1 MPPSL
6 GARSG
11 VGPDGPTP
19 GSLADASA
27 EADPESVARALVLR
41 RLTTSAATRA
51 QLAALLARR
60 GVPDEVAE
68 RVLNRFGEVDLID
81 DAAYAR
87 AWVESRHSGR
97 GLARRALA
105 YELRQRGVADAD
117 AADALEAVDPERE
130 LAAARELVRRRLP
143 ATEGLDPAARTRRL
157 AGLLARKGYSG
168 GLAMR
173 VVREALAASDED

>member
-1 MPPSL
+1 
-6 GARSG
+6 
-11 VGPDGPTP
+11 
-19 GSLADASA
+19 LADASA

-60 GVPDEVAE
+60 GVPDDVAE

-105 YELRQRGVADAD
+105 YELRQRGVADSD
-117 AADALEAVDPERE
+117 AAEALESVDPERE

>member
-1 MPPSL
+1 
-6 GARSG
+6 
-11 VGPDGPTP
+11 
-19 GSLADASA
+19 
-27 EADPESVARALVLR
+27 
-41 RLTTSAATRA
+41 LTTSAATRA

-68 RVLNRFGEVDLID
+68 RVLNRFGEVDLVD

-87 AWVESRHSGR
+87 AWVESRHAGR
-97 GLARRALA
+97 GLSRRALA

-117 AADALEAVDPERE
+117 SAEALEAVDSERE

-173 VVREALAASDED
+173 VVREALAASDDD

>member
-1 MPPSL
+1 M
-6 GARSG
+6 
-11 VGPDGPTP
+11 
-19 GSLADASA
+19 ADASP
-27 EADPESVARALVLR
+27 EADPESVARTLVLR

-68 RVLNRFGEVDLID
+68 RVLDRLGEVDLID

-117 AADALEAVDPERE
+117 AADALESVDAERE

-143 ATEGLDPAARTRRL
+143 ATEGLDPVARARRL

>member
-1 MPPSL
+1 MP
-6 GARSG
+6 RS
-11 VGPDGPTP
+11 PDQPTP
-19 GSLADASA
+19 GSLADASP

-60 GVPDEVAE
+60 GVPGEVAE
-68 RVLNRFGEVDLID
+68 RVLDRFGEVDLID

-87 AWVESRHSGR
+87 AWVESRHTGR

-105 YELRQRGVADAD
+105 YELRQRGVGDVDVAE
-117 AADALEAVDPERE
+117 ALEAVDDDSE

-143 ATEGLDPAARTRRL
+143 ATEGLDQAVRTRRL
-157 AGLLARKGYSG
+157 AGLLARKGYPG
-168 GLAMR
+168 GVAMR
-173 VVREALAASDED
+173 VVREALAAPDDE

>member
-1 MPPSL
+1 MP
-6 GARSG
+6 RS
-11 VGPDGPTP
+11 PDQPTP
-19 GSLADASA
+19 GSLADASP

-68 RVLNRFGEVDLID
+68 RVLDRFGEVDLID

-87 AWVESRHSGR
+87 AWVESRHTGR

-105 YELRQRGVADAD
+105 YELRQRGVGDVDVAE
-117 AADALEAVDPERE
+117 ALEAVDDDSE

-143 ATEGLDPAARTRRL
+143 ATAGLDRATRTRRL

-168 GLAMR
+168 GVAMR
-173 VVREALAASDED
+173 VVREALAAPEGE